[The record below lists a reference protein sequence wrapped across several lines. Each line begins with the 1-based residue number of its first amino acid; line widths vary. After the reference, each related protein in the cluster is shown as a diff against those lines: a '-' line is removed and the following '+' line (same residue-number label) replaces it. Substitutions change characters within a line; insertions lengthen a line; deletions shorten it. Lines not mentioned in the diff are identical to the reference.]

1 MLPVANVNVSA
12 SLQQLERLKAQL
24 LNSHVGS
31 ETVITVWY
39 GYGIGMDDWYDKI

>member
-12 SLQQLERLKAQL
+12 SLQQQERLKAQL

-31 ETVITVWY
+31 ETVWY